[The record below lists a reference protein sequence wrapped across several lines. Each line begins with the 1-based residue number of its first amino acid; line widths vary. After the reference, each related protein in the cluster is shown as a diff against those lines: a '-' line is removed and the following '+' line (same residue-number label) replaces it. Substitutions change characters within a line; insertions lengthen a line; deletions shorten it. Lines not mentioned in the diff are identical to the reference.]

1 LCASATAS
9 TFRCSRSSTCRAL
22 CRASDQEHGGIIRH
36 GAKLLY
42 AFVEATVPKV
52 TLITRKA
59 YGGAYDVMAS
69 KHVRADINF
78 AFPTAEIAVM
88 GPEGAVNIIYR
99 EQLAQSA
106 DPEAVSAPPTS
117 ASIGKSLPIRTRRRH
132 SGTSMR

>member
-1 LCASATAS
+1 
-9 TFRCSRSSTCRAL
+9 
-22 CRASDQEHGGIIRH
+22 
-36 GAKLLY
+36 
-42 AFVEATVPKV
+42 V

-99 EQLAQSA
+99 EQLAKSP
-106 DPEAVSAPPTS
+106 DPEATRATYVRDYREKFANPYAA
-117 ASIGKSLPIRTRRRH
+117 ASLGYIDEVIRLAKGPSRRSSRRC
-132 SGTSMR
+132 GC